1 MELDG
6 IWVHLDLDVLDP
18 GCMPAVDSPDA
29 DGLEFAELAGL
40 LRVLLA
46 DPHIVGMDVTVFD
59 PDLDATGGSRRSRD
73 RHLGHRAAR
82 RTG

>member
-1 MELDG
+1 
-6 IWVHLDLDVLDP
+6 
-18 GCMPAVDSPDA
+18 MPAVDSPDA

-59 PDLDATGGSRRSRD
+59 PDLDATGDLAAAVTDTLVTALQDG
-73 RHLGHRAAR
+73 LGDLRQRAVIK
-82 RTG
+82 